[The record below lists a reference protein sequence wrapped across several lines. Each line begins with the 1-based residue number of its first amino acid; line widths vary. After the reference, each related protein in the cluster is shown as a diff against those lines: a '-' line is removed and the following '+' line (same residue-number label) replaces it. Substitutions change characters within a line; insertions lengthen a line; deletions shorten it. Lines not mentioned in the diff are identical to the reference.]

1 MRRTDSFGDPPRRRV
16 VLFPRARLVYF
27 GAHRAIVVLG
37 AKRLV
42 LRKLGQRIAV
52 TSSPRARFVDGPV
65 TVSAELLFAAELL
78 VMLEP
83 RLGLAARLWGWC
95 GRRAPVAA
103 RGARLERVLRL
114 A

>member
-1 MRRTDSFGDPPRRRV
+1 MRTTDSFGDPPRRRV

-52 TSSPRARFVDGPV
+52 TASP
-65 TVSAELLFAAELL
+65 
-78 VMLEP
+78 
-83 RLGLAARLWGWC
+83 
-95 GRRAPVAA
+95 
-103 RGARLERVLRL
+103 
-114 A
+114 

>member
-1 MRRTDSFGDPPRRRV
+1 MPRRRGV
-16 VLFPRARLVYF
+16 VLFPRTRLVDF
-27 GAHRAIVVLG
+27 GAHRANVVLG

-52 TSSPRARFVDGPV
+52 TSSPRARFVEGPV

-83 RLGLAARLWGWC
+83 RGSTAGTARLGSGWCEESHLGL
-95 GRRAPVAA
+95 
-103 RGARLERVLRL
+103 L